1 MIKRD
6 NIHYSTRKIDGYNLP
21 FNFVISERE
30 LGKSTT
36 IILDKIYKP
45 FKERGETTIVI
56 RRNVNHISEDYVE
69 DFANIINKF
78 TDDNVVFQYSKNS
91 LKDGIAT
98 IKIDGKPFIRFIGL
112 SKTIASIPD
121 SLNNLTVLSNSP
133 VFLVLFLPVTIM
145 AFFPYFKTS
154 FPISLTLPLPKIRFT
169 GKL

>member
-56 RRNVNHISEDYVE
+56 RRNVNHI
-69 DFANIINKF
+69 
-78 TDDNVVFQYSKNS
+78 
-91 LKDGIAT
+91 
-98 IKIDGKPFIRFIGL
+98 
-112 SKTIASIPD
+112 
-121 SLNNLTVLSNSP
+121 
-133 VFLVLFLPVTIM
+133 
-145 AFFPYFKTS
+145 
-154 FPISLTLPLPKIRFT
+154 
-169 GKL
+169 